1 MRTTLDIDDEVL
13 AATKELARQ
22 EGRTA
27 GAVLSDLA
35 RKGLSAGRAG
45 TKRQTSKNR
54 NGVPV
59 LPRRKEVITVEKIR
73 RLMDEEGV

>member
-1 MRTTLDIDDEVL
+1 MRTTLDIDNDVL

-22 EGRTA
+22 EGKTA
-27 GAVLSDLA
+27 GAVISELA
-35 RKGLSAGRAG
+35 RKGLSVGRG
-45 TKRQTSKNR
+45 GSRPQRLKNR
-54 NGVPV
+54 NGIPV